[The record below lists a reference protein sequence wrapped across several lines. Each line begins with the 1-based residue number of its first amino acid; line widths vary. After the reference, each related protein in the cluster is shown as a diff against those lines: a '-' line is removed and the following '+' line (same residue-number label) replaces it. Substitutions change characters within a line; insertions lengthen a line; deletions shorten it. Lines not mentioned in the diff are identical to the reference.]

1 MAERTHIAPLI
12 VTVEP
17 GDFIPD
23 PYEVR
28 LGGELIGYRPWTG
41 ASGEEIA
48 AEVASELASLLAE
61 RLGWPRTA
69 DEEST

>member
-1 MAERTHIAPLI
+1 MAERPHIAPLLI
-12 VTVEP
+12 TVEP
-17 GDFIPD
+17 GDYVPD

-48 AEVASELASLLAE
+48 AEVSGALASLLAE
-61 RLGWPRTA
+61 RLGWPQTKPEGA
-69 DEEST
+69 W